1 MVAALAG
8 ATLVAGITAV
18 PVVGGSD
25 GEVAVSASAPLPAS
39 LVRVGEPPP
48 VPQAADVAMPVPA
61 TVPVTTPAAPSEPLG
76 ATSSVTDAAP
86 APTSTTVA
94 ADGGRV
100 AVPTTVAASPPTTRA
115 LLAAPPLDPAT
126 LLPGAG
132 ATTATTAT
140 SPPARTATGL
150 ASWFGAPAGTCAHR
164 TAPFG
169 AEITV
174 TRLQTGV
181 AVTCTVGDRGPA
193 DTSRVIDLSTD
204 TFEKLA
210 PTGAGLIDV
219 KIEW

>member
-8 ATLVAGITAV
+8 ATLLAGITAV
-18 PVVGGSD
+18 PLAAGSD
-25 GEVAVSASAPLPAS
+25 GDAAVPASAPLPAS

-48 VPQAADVAMPVPA
+48 VPGAADVAVPVPA
-61 TVPVTTPAAPSEPLG
+61 TVPVTTPAALSEPSG
-76 ATSSVTDAAP
+76 AMASGPDATP
-86 APTSTTVA
+86 ALTSTTVVPA
-94 ADGGRV
+94 ADRV
-100 AVPTTVAASPPTTRA
+100 AVPATVAASPPTTRA
-115 LLAAPPLDPAT
+115 LLAVPPLDPAT
-126 LLPGAG
+126 LVPGAG
-132 ATTATTAT
+132 ATTATSA
-140 SPPARTATGL
+140 PARTETGL

-169 AEITV
+169 AEIAV
-174 TRLQTGV
+174 TRLQTGAV
-181 AVTCTVGDRGPA
+181 VTCTVDDRGPA

>member
-18 PVVGGSD
+18 PLVGGSD
-25 GEVAVSASAPLPAS
+25 GDVAVSASAPLPAS

-61 TVPVTTPAAPSEPLG
+61 TVPATTPALSEPPG

-86 APTSTTVA
+86 VPTSTTVVAA
-94 ADGGRV
+94 ADRV

-140 SPPARTATGL
+140 SPPARTETGL

-174 TRLQTGV
+174 TRLQTGA
-181 AVTCTVGDRGPA
+181 AVTCTVDDRGPA